1 MPQSK
6 KDLRAQKQ
14 RANIKAGIGDEK
26 GRIASNQKVKLKLVL
41 NIIFSVMGFQDQS
54 LKRKKSNN
62 RLNSWSQTYS

>member
-26 GRIASNQKVKLKLVL
+26 GRIASNQKVKKLATNVAV
-41 NIIFSVMGFQDQS
+41 IGVVFGF
-54 LKRKKSNN
+54 LRPF
-62 RLNSWSQTYS
+62 

>member
-1 MPQSK
+1 MCFTCSRMFQSLTLKAKMPQSK

-41 NIIFSVMGFQDQS
+41 NIIFSVMGFQA
-54 LKRKKSNN
+54 
-62 RLNSWSQTYS
+62 